1 VAQHHL
7 MPRQS
12 SPPPPDWIADD
23 LGRYL
28 ERVRVHRDLSPHS
41 VGAYDRDLR
50 QFFAFAD
57 SRGVTDIGDVDR
69 ATMRAYLGHLH
80 DAAYARRSIARKA
93 SSVRAYFRDATK
105 RGTLA
110 IDPTAGVAQPK
121 LDRPLP
127 KALTQRQ
134 MAAALD
140 GVTGVE
146 PVDIRDRAMLEI
158 LYATGVRV
166 SELVELQ
173 VRDVGAGQTTIT
185 VTGKGRKD
193 RLVPIG
199 TQARHWLDRY
209 LLEGR
214 GRLTGDRTSDA
225 LWIGGRGSDMDA
237 RTIRRVVR
245 RRTGTFPHA
254 FRHSFATHLLEG
266 GADLRSV
273 QQLLGHVELATTQIY
288 TAVTRHHLRE
298 TYDRTHPR
306 A

>member
-1 VAQHHL
+1 MQQTVPDAPGWAQPEL
-7 MPRQS
+7 
-12 SPPPPDWIADD
+12 AA
-23 LGRYL
+23 YL
-28 ERVRVHRDLSPHS
+28 ERLATQRNLSEHTVR
-41 VGAYDRDLR
+41 AYDRDLR
-50 QFFAFAD
+50 QFLEFAD
-57 SRGVTDIGDVDR
+57 RSGHTEFTSIDR
-69 ATMRAYLGHLH
+69 STLRAYLGYLH
-80 DAAYARRSIARKA
+80 SAGYAKRTIARK
-93 SSVRAYFRDATK
+93 SSAVRGYFREATR
-105 RGTLA
+105 RGTLSA
-110 IDPTAGVAQPK
+110 DPAAGLSRPK

-127 KALTQRQ
+127 KALTQAQ

-140 GVTGVE
+140 AVAGDE
-146 PVDIRDRAMLEI
+146 PADVRDRALLEV
-158 LYATGVRV
+158 LYATGLRV
-166 SELVELQ
+166 SELAGMRLS
-173 VRDVGAGQTTIT
+173 DVDRGVIT
-185 VTGKGRKD
+185 VAVTGKGQKD
-193 RLVPIG
+193 RVVPIG

-214 GRLTGDRTSDA
+214 SLLIGGRSSDA

-288 TAVTRHHLRE
+288 TAVTRHHLRD